1 MRPKYEEWTRNQEL
15 LEAELVE
22 GPLNGKEV
30 FTSSS
35 RRRLLTIKDV

>member
-22 GPLNGKEV
+22 VPLNGKEV
-30 FTSSS
+30 EKSEDF
-35 RRRLLTIKDV
+35 RGMLL